1 MRAEASE
8 VRARKRVPK
17 EELARMILLV
27 CRDVPLT
34 LREISEILNRRPGTL
49 LNHYLT
55 TLVCNKDIELAY
67 PDRPNHPKQRYRTS
81 AQGRLKLAT

>member
-1 MRAEASE
+1 MRSMRISVLFRSDPFRGTTPE
-8 VRARKRVPK
+8 VFEK
-17 EELARMILLV
+17 L
-27 CRDVPLT
+27 
-34 LREISEILNRRPGTL
+34 L

-67 PDRPNHPKQRYRTS
+67 PDSLNHPKQRYRTS